1 MGFILFGCTGK
12 LLRVNLTRQTWN
24 DETVAEESAR
34 KFFGGR
40 GLGARI
46 LFQELKPGIDP
57 LGPENKMV
65 FATGPV
71 TGAQFSGNS
80 RYVVMA
86 KSPLTNAWGEANVS
100 GWFGPELKFA
110 GYDAIVVEGKAS
122 RPVYLLIREGN
133 VEIRDAS
140 KLWGKT
146 TGETQ
151 KAIREEHGDEN
162 IRVAGIGPGGE
173 NLVRF
178 ACVISDLNRAAGRC
192 GLGAVMGSKMLK
204 AIAVRGHA
212 NVPIADEGSFKEFA
226 QRAAKEASS
235 RGWGEYLRKLGTDGQ
250 LESLNGT
257 GRLPTQAFRR
267 GTFEGAEKI
276 GGETMKNTILKGIA
290 TCPNCVVAC
299 KRVVEAN
306 NPYVVDPA
314 YDGPEYETCA
324 SLGSLCMNDNL
335 VAIAKGNE
343 LCDKYSLDTI
353 STGVTIAFAM
363 ECYEKGLLTTADTD
377 GLDLTWGNHSAIIE
391 LIERIARRQGIGN
404 LLAEG
409 VARASKIIGRGA
421 EEFALCIKGQELPM
435 HEPRGKKG
443 VALAYA
449 VSNRGA
455 CHLQAPHDDS
465 LESGSDLDPAIGMDP
480 SIAPRHRLYTGK
492 EKVQLVKIGQD
503 LYSLNNC
510 LVVCGNQTVP
520 WNHTSETMLGLIRS
534 ITGWNVTWSEL
545 LKVGERAT
553 NLGRVFNAREGL
565 RRKDDTIPRRLM
577 EPLPDGPY
585 KGEAITEQ
593 QLNQMLD
600 YYYEMMGWDSK
611 TGIPREGTLRDLGLD
626 FAVDQISRID

>member
-1 MGFILFGCTGK
+1 M
-12 LLRVNLTRQTWN
+12 TRERSS
-24 DETVAEESAR
+24 DENIPEDSAR

-46 LFQELKPGIDP
+46 LFEELKPRIDP
-57 LGPENKMV
+57 LGPGNKMV

-86 KSPLTNAWGEANVS
+86 KSPLTDAWGEANVS

-110 GYDAIVVEGKAS
+110 GYDAIVVEGEAP
-122 RPVYLLIREGN
+122 RPVYVLVRDGD

-140 KLWGKT
+140 RLWGKT

-151 KAIREEHGDEN
+151 KTIREENADEN
-162 IRVAGIGPGGE
+162 IRVAGIGPAGE

-192 GLGAVMGSKMLK
+192 GLGAVMGSKRLK
-204 AIAVRGHA
+204 AIAVRGHE
-212 NVPIADEGSFKEFA
+212 NVRIADEGSFKELA
-226 QRAAKEASS
+226 QHAAKEALS

-250 LESLNGT
+250 LEPLNGT

-267 GTFEGAEKI
+267 GTFQGAEKI
-276 GGETMKNTILKGIA
+276 GGETMRNTILKGIA
-290 TCPNCVVAC
+290 TCPSCVVAC

-306 NPYVVDPA
+306 APYVVDPA

-335 VAIAKGNE
+335 VAIAKANE

-363 ECYEKGLLTTADTD
+363 ECFEKGLLTAADAD
-377 GLDLTWGNHSAIIE
+377 RLDLTWGNHGAIIE
-391 LIERIARRQGIGN
+391 LIERIARRRGIGN

-409 VARASKIIGRGA
+409 VARAARKIGRGA
-421 EEFALCIKGQELPM
+421 EDFALCIKSQELPM

-465 LESGSDLDPAIGMDP
+465 FESGSDLDPTIGLDP
-480 SIAPRHRLYTGK
+480 LIAPRHRLYTGK
-492 EKVQLVKIGQD
+492 AKVQLVKAGQD

-520 WNHTSETMLGLIRS
+520 WNHRPETMLGLVRS
-534 ITGWNVTWSEL
+534 ITGWDVTWNEL
-545 LKVGERAT
+545 LKVGVRAT
-553 NLGRVFNAREGL
+553 NLARAFNVREGL
-565 RRKDDTIPRRLM
+565 SRKDDTIPKRLM
-577 EPLPDGPY
+577 DPLPDGAY
-585 KGEAITEQ
+585 KGEAVTER

-600 YYYEMMGWDSK
+600 CYYQIMGWDQT
-611 TGIPREGTLRDLGLD
+611 TGIPREETLRSLGLD
-626 FAVDQISRID
+626 FAADQITRMG